1 MFLQRV
7 ECMEKA
13 MRLLAI
19 LYQNAGKLL
28 KSNYLYKCWSHDKV
42 GQMIHSFGTYVESWV
57 MTWVKESWATSSVSI
72 YKSNSKLPWNFKI
85 QTDNK
90 IEHKP
95 EIVVLD
101 KIDCTCLIIDVACPF
116 DMQVK
121 DKEKGKIENYQDLKQ
136 ELKRIWKLCRVTVL
150 PIIIGALGT
159 VSKDL
164 KKWLAEIGVT
174 FCLKSLQRACLLG
187 TGGILRKV
195 LDT

>member
-1 MFLQRV
+1 M
-7 ECMEKA
+7 
-13 MRLLAI
+13 
-19 LYQNAGKLL
+19 YQSTNNKLL
-28 KSNYLYKCWSHDKV
+28 
-42 GQMIHSFGTYVESWV
+42 
-57 MTWVKESWATSSVSI
+57 
-72 YKSNSKLPWNFKI
+72 WNFKI

-90 IEHKP
+90 IEHEP

-101 KIDCTCLIIDVACPF
+101 KIECTCLIIDVACPF

-121 DKEKGKIENYQDLKQ
+121 DKEKEKIENYQDLKQ
-136 ELKRIWKLCRVTVL
+136 ELKWIWKLHWVTVV

-174 FCLKSLQRACLLG
+174 CHLESLQRACLLG
-187 TGGILRKV
+187 TARILCKV